1 MQKILKII
9 YIIIGSVIVVAILIM
24 SGLQINKIIF
34 DKQLNQAKEQVKNYN
49 AYKFGAGEYNKLK
62 KSEKNE
68 VYYYAADGKRYVF
81 PDTNTYQSWF
91 GPISIEDLNTYDL
104 LKLYETP
111 LGGNVTCRPGT
122 LLKTITD
129 PNTYIVIGNGHIK
142 AVDNKILDQVF
153 DKNWQKNVIDIANYY
168 FTNYKVD
175 KPIENLSEFP
185 EIPLSITIDQ
195 DKDLKN
201 DK

>member
-1 MQKILKII
+1 MKKFLTIL
-9 YIIIGSVIVVAILIM
+9 YIIIGSLILLAIITM
-24 SGLQINKIIF
+24 FGLQINKSIN
-34 DKQLNQAKEQVKNYN
+34 DKQLKFAKQQVANYN
-49 AYKFGAGEYNKLK
+49 NYQYANGEFNKLK

-68 VYYYAADGKRYVF
+68 VYYYGADGKRYVF
-81 PDTNTYQSWF
+81 PNSETYQSWF
-91 GPISIEDLNTYDL
+91 SAISVQDLMTYDL

-122 LLKTITD
+122 LIKTPTD
-129 PNTYIVIGNGHIK
+129 PNTYIVIKNGHIK
-142 AVDNKILDQVF
+142 AVNEKILNLVYGE
-153 DKNWQKNVIDIANYY
+153 KWQKLVADIANYY

-195 DKDLKN
+195 DKDLK
-201 DK
+201 K